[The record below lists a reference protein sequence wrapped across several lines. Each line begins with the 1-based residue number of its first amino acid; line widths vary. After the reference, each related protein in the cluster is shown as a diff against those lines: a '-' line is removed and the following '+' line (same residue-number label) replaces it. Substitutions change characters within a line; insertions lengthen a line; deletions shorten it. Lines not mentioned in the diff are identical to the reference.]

1 MIANLLILA
10 QEAAPALPSSAEGAP
25 ASGGVGMFVPMI
37 LIMVMFYFILIRP
50 QRKQQK
56 AQEKMRKSLGKGD
69 KVVSIGGIHGL
80 VTGMTDKTV
89 SVKVSDGISLKFDR
103 SAIASVDPKGRK
115 EQEASSE
122 TEDGKTEEEDSINA
136 SS

>member
-1 MIANLLILA
+1 MIAHLLILA
-10 QEAAPALPSSAEGAP
+10 QEAAPAAPAGAEGAP
-25 ASGGVGMFVPMI
+25 AGGGLGMFVPMI

-56 AQEKMRKSLGKGD
+56 AQEEMRKTLGKGD

-103 SAIASVDPKGRK
+103 SAIASVDPKGGK
-115 EQEASSE
+115 EQEVSGE
-122 TEDGKTEEEDSINA
+122 TEVEETEEEDMGYHSR
-136 SS
+136 